1 MYFKRKDR
9 VFFLNVFYNVE
20 SVVFNYSFLNKYNN
34 SIVKVLFINYYNIKI
49 IKYTAINLDIN
60 FNTQAP
66 QKSYVLFYTKI
77 LYQRLNVIDCI
88 INIHL
93 LKNSFTHLNI
103 LEKYILRVS
112 TFEILFTRIPIKIV
126 IDEAL
131 KISNIYIIPI
141 FLRLVNGILNNI
153 VTYKSI
159 K

>member
-1 MYFKRKDR
+1 
-9 VFFLNVFYNVE
+9 
-20 SVVFNYSFLNKYNN
+20 
-34 SIVKVLFINYYNIKI
+34 
-49 IKYTAINLDIN
+49 
-60 FNTQAP
+60 
-66 QKSYVLFYTKI
+66 
-77 LYQRLNVIDCI
+77 
-88 INIHL
+88 L